1 MQLGGFRAISRLY
14 IAFLTAFLLAAS
26 VNAQGSKQDYERAA
40 SYGERT
46 RDKVFRLSVRP
57 HWLDGRSQFWYRIDI
72 GPKQHEFVFVDAEQG
87 ARRLAFDHHR
97 VATALSKACGKEILA
112 KQLPFRSISFND
124 DRSAVRFTA
133 HGKHW
138 QWNVENNELG
148 IVREISERK
157 SASHWFDKVAFP
169 VGKPAASALPLTQCQ
184 TLVSRTML
192 TQTAKCKPANAE
204 DTGVKVLDSVHRS
217 RRTGEE
223 TSVRFVNRMA
233 GKVELFWIDRSGDRQ
248 HYETIAAGEQHE
260 QHTYEGHVWL
270 VVDAD
275 GRPVAAFEATA
286 ERGLA
291 VIDGS
296 RRPTIARRKA
306 PPSANRAASTS
317 PDGCW
322 RAFIRDHN
330 VVVREAESEEEFA
343 LGTDGTADDPYEPRF
358 HWSPDSKKLVVMRV
372 RKGDERKIHFVESS
386 PKDQLQPKLRTV
398 NYAKPGDRMPVSRPR
413 LFDMVSRSQ
422 VKVDG
427 ELFPNAWSISEM
439 RWSPDSDRFT
449 FLYNQRGHQVLRI
462 VAVDADSGE
471 TRAVVDEQCRTFI
484 DYAGK
489 KFTHYLDETA
499 EIIWM
504 SERDGWNHL
513 YLYDAATGKVKNQI
527 TRGPWVVRGVER
539 VDRKAR
545 QIWFRAGGIRPE
557 QDPYYVHLC
566 RVNFDGRGLAILTK
580 GDGNHK
586 WDFSPDR
593 RLFIDRWS
601 RVDQP
606 TVTELRCSEDGSLV
620 CELERADWS
629 ALRDTGWRPPQR
641 FVAKGRDGETD
652 IYGIIVRPT
661 NFDPTRKY
669 PIIEKIYAGPH
680 SAFVPKS
687 FGLLND
693 LYAMAE
699 LGFLV
704 VQIDGMGTSHR
715 SKAFHD
721 VCWKNLGDSGFPDRI
736 AWIKAAA
743 VEHPEM
749 DVTRVGIY
757 GGSAGGQSALRGLL
771 MHGDFYKAGAA
782 DCGCHDNRM
791 DKIWWNE
798 LWMGWP
804 VGPHYAQQS
813 NVTQAHR
820 LQGKLLLTVGELDRN
835 VDPAST
841 MQVVDALI
849 KANKDFEMLVV
860 PGAGH
865 GVGERPYAK
874 RRRADF
880 FVRHLLSVE
889 PRWEP

>member
-1 MQLGGFRAISRLY
+1 MFTQPVGFRALSFLP
-14 IAFLTAFLLAAS
+14 IAFLITVQLAAS
-26 VNAQGSKQDYERAA
+26 ASAQGSKRDYERAA
-40 SYGERT
+40 SYGHRT
-46 RDKVFRLSVRP
+46 RDKVFRSGVRP
-57 HWLDGRSQFWYRIDI
+57 NWLDDKSRFWYRIEV
-72 GPKQHEFVFVDAEQG
+72 GPRQYEFVFVDAEQG
-87 ARRLAFDHHR
+87 VRQLAFDHDR
-97 VATALSKACGKEILA
+97 VATALSKARGNEVLA

-133 HGKHW
+133 FGKHW
-138 QWNVENNELG
+138 QWKFDDKKLTETAQG
-148 IVREISERK
+148 K
-157 SASHWFDKVAFP
+157 SVN
-169 VGKPAASALPLTQCQ
+169 
-184 TLVSRTML
+184 
-192 TQTAKCKPANAE
+192 AK
-204 DTGVKVLDSVHRS
+204 DSGVKTLDSVHRS
-217 RRTGEE
+217 RRTGDE
-223 TSVRFVNRMA
+223 TSVRFVNRTA
-233 GKVELFWIDRSGDRQ
+233 GKVELFWVDTSGDRRR
-248 HYETIAAGEQHE
+248 YETIAAGQQHE

-270 VVDAD
+270 VVDSG

-286 ERGLA
+286 VQGLA

-296 RRPTIARRKA
+296 KRPTIARRKG
-306 PPSANRAASTS
+306 PRTANRADGTS

-322 RAFIRDHN
+322 RAFIREHN
-330 VVVREAESEEEFA
+330 VFVQEVESSEEFA
-343 LGTDGTADDPYEPRF
+343 LSTNGTEDAPYEPRF
-358 HWSPDSKKLVVMRV
+358 HWSPDSKRLVVQQV
-372 RKGDERKIHFVESS
+372 RKGDQREIHMIESS
-386 PKDQLQPKLRTV
+386 PKDELQPKLHTM
-398 NYAKPGDRMPVSRPR
+398 NYAKPGDRMPASQPR
-413 LFDMVSRSQ
+413 LFDLESRSQ
-422 VKVDG
+422 ITVD
-427 ELFPNAWSISEM
+427 ETLFPNAWSISEL
-439 RWSPDSDRFT
+439 RWSPDSDRLT

-462 VAVDADSGE
+462 VAVDADDGQA
-471 TRAVVDEQCRTFI
+471 RGVVDEHSRTFI

-489 KFTHYLDETA
+489 RYARYLDETA

-513 YLYDAATGKVKNQI
+513 YLYDAKTGEVKNQI
-527 TRGPWVVRGVER
+527 TRGQWVVRGVER
-539 VDRKAR
+539 VDEEDR
-545 QIWFRAGGIRPE
+545 QIWLRAGGIRPD

-566 RVNFDGRGLAILTK
+566 RVNFDGTGLTILSE

-593 RLFIDRWS
+593 RFLIDRWS
-601 RVDQP
+601 RVDRP
-606 TVTELRCSEDGSLV
+606 TVTELRRTEDGSLV

-629 ALRDTGWRPPQR
+629 ALRDTGWRPPER
-641 FVAKGRDGETD
+641 FVTKGRDGKTD

-661 NFDPTRKY
+661 NFDSNRTY
-669 PIIEKIYAGPH
+669 PIIEKIYAGPQ
-680 SAFVPKS
+680 SSFVPKS
-687 FGLLND
+687 FGLVND

-699 LGFLV
+699 LGFII

-721 VCWKNLGDSGFPDRI
+721 VCWKNLGDAGFPDRI

-743 VEHPEM
+743 AKHPEM

-804 VGPHYAQQS
+804 VGPHYAEQS

-880 FVRHLLSVE
+880 FVRHLLGVE

>member
-1 MQLGGFRAISRLY
+1 MITQLVCVRTLFHLSFV
-14 IAFLTAFLLAAS
+14 FLTALLPATS
-26 VNAQGSKQDYERAA
+26 ILAQGSKQDYERAA
-40 SYGERT
+40 SYGDRT
-46 RDKVFRLSVRP
+46 RDKVFRTSVRP
-57 HWLDGRSQFWYRIDI
+57 HWLDDKSRFWYRIEV
-72 GPKQHEFVFVDAEQG
+72 GPRQYEFVFVDAEQG
-87 ARRLAFDHHR
+87 VRQPAFDHDR
-97 VATALSKACGKEILA
+97 VATALGEACGKEVLA

-133 HGKHW
+133 FGKHW
-138 QWNVENNELG
+138 QWKFDDKKLTETAQG
-148 IVREISERK
+148 K
-157 SASHWFDKVAFP
+157 SVN
-169 VGKPAASALPLTQCQ
+169 
-184 TLVSRTML
+184 
-192 TQTAKCKPANAE
+192 AK
-204 DTGVKVLDSVHRS
+204 DTGVKALDSVQRS

-223 TSVRFVNRMA
+223 TSVRFVNRTA
-233 GKVELFWIDRSGDRQ
+233 GKVELFWVDTSGDRR
-248 HYETIAAGEQHE
+248 HYETIAAGQQHE

-275 GRPVAAFEATA
+275 GQPVAAFEATA
-286 ERGLA
+286 EQGLA

-296 RRPTIARRKA
+296 KRPTIAQRPRPRA
-306 PPSANRAASTS
+306 TNRGGGFS
-317 PDGCW
+317 PDKRL
-322 RAFIRDHN
+322 RAFIREHN
-330 VVVREAESEEEFA
+330 LFVQEAKDNQEFA
-343 LGTDGTADDPYEPRF
+343 LSTDGTEDDPYEPRF
-358 HWSPDSKKLVVMRV
+358 HWSPDSKKLVVLQV
-372 RKGDERKIHFVESS
+372 RKGEEREIHMIESS
-386 PKDQLQPKLRTV
+386 PKDQLQPKLHTM

-413 LFDMVSRSQ
+413 LFDLESRSQ
-422 VKVDG
+422 ITVDE
-427 ELFPNAWSISEM
+427 ELFPNAWSISEL

-449 FLYNQRGHQVLRI
+449 FLYNERGHQVLRI
-462 VAVDADSGE
+462 VAVDSDDGKA
-471 TRAVVDEQCRTFI
+471 RAAVDENSRTFI
-484 DYAGK
+484 EYAAK
-489 KFTHYLDETA
+489 RFTRYLDETA

-513 YLYDAATGKVKNQI
+513 YLYDAKEGELKNQI
-527 TRGPWVVRGVER
+527 TRGQWVVRGVER
-539 VDRKAR
+539 VDEESR

-566 RVNFDGRGLAILTK
+566 RVKFDGTGLTILTE
-580 GDGNHK
+580 GEGNHK

-593 RLFIDRWS
+593 CLLIDRWS

-606 TVTELRCSEDGSLV
+606 TVTELRRTEDGSLV
-620 CELERADWS
+620 CELERSDWS
-629 ALRDTGWRPPQR
+629 TLCETGWRPPQR
-641 FVAKGRDGETD
+641 FVAKGRDGKTD

-661 NFDPTRKY
+661 NFDPERKY
-669 PIIEKIYAGPH
+669 PVIEKIYAGPQ

-699 LGFLV
+699 LGFIV

-736 AWIKAAA
+736 AWMKAAA
-743 VEHPEM
+743 AKHPEM

-804 VGPHYAQQS
+804 VGPHYAEQS

-849 KANKDFEMLVV
+849 RANKDFEMLVV

-880 FVRHLLSVE
+880 FVRHLLAVE

>member
-1 MQLGGFRAISRLY
+1 MTTSLVSFCALFRSP
-14 IAFLTAFLLAAS
+14 IAFLIAFLLVAS
-26 VNAQGSKQDYERAA
+26 VDAQGSKEDYERAA
-40 SYGERT
+40 KYGSRT
-46 RDKVFRLSVRP
+46 RDKVFRLNVRP
-57 HWLDGRSQFWYRIDI
+57 NWIDDKSRFWYRIET
-72 GPKQHEFVFVDAEQG
+72 GPRQYEFVFVDADKG
-87 ARRLAFDHHR
+87 TRRLAFDHEQ
-97 VATALSKACGKEILA
+97 VAAALAEASSKEVSV
-112 KQLPFRSISFND
+112 KQLPFPSISFD
-124 DRSAVRFTA
+124 SDLLAVRFTA
-133 HGKHW
+133 FGKDW
-138 QWNVENNELG
+138 RWDVKNRKLTEAAKG
-148 IVREISERK
+148 K
-157 SASHWFDKVAFP
+157 SADADD
-169 VGKPAASALPLTQCQ
+169 
-184 TLVSRTML
+184 
-192 TQTAKCKPANAE
+192 E
-204 DTGVKVLDSVHRS
+204 GVKILGVVHPS
-217 RRTGEE
+217 RRMGQE
-223 TSVRFVNRMA
+223 TSVRFENRTKD
-233 GKVELFWIDRSGDRQ
+233 KVRLFWIDKSGERKL
-248 HYETIAAGEQHE
+248 YETIAAGQEHE

-270 VVDAD
+270 VVDTD

-286 ERGLA
+286 EQGHA

-296 RRPTIARRKA
+296 KRPTVARRKG
-306 PPSANRAASTS
+306 PRTPNRADGTS

-322 RAFIRDHN
+322 RAFIREHN
-330 VVVREAESEEEFA
+330 VFVREAESNEEFA
-343 LGTDGTADDPYEPRF
+343 LSSDGTEDDPYESRF
-358 HWSPDSKKLVVMRV
+358 RWSPNSKKLVVLQV
-372 RKGDERKIHFVESS
+372 RKGEEREIHMIESS
-386 PKDQLQPKLRTV
+386 PKDQLQPKRHTM

-413 LFDMVSRSQ
+413 LFDVESRSQ
-422 VKVDG
+422 IKVDE
-427 ELFPNAWSISEM
+427 ELFPNAWSISEL
-439 RWSPDSDRFT
+439 RWSPESDRFT

-462 VAVDADSGE
+462 VAVDAEDGE
-471 TRAVVDEQCRTFI
+471 ATAVVDEQSRTFI

-489 KFTHYLDETA
+489 RFGRYLDKTA

-513 YLYDAATGKVKNQI
+513 HLYDAKTGNVKNQI
-527 TRGPWVVRGVER
+527 TRGQWVVRGVER
-539 VDRKAR
+539 VDEENR

-566 RVNFDGRGLAILTK
+566 RVNFDGTGLTILTE

-586 WDFSPDR
+586 WEFSPDR

-620 CELERADWS
+620 CELERADSS
-629 ALRDTGWRPPQR
+629 ALSATGWRPPQR
-641 FVAKGRDGETD
+641 FVATGRDGETD

-661 NFDPTRKY
+661 NFDSTRKY

-693 LYAMAE
+693 MYAMAE
-699 LGFLV
+699 LGFIV

-743 VEHPEM
+743 ADHPEM

-757 GGSAGGQSALRGLL
+757 GGSAGGQSALRALL
-771 MHGDFYKAGAA
+771 MHGDFYRAGAA

-804 VGPHYAQQS
+804 VGPHYAEQS

-820 LQGKLLLTVGELDRN
+820 LKGKLLLTVGELDRN

-849 KANKDFEMLVV
+849 KADRDFEMLVV

-880 FVRHLLSVE
+880 FVRHLLTVE